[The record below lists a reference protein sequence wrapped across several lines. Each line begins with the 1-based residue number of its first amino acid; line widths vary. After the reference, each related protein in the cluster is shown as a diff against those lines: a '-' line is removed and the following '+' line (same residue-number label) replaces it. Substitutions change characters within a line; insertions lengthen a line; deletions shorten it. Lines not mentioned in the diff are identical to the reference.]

1 MGRVGMVPTQFADFG
16 RVVDSAGQGCP
27 ERTRSRQALP
37 PMCAGDAPDGDRTV
51 GDEGRYE

>member
-1 MGRVGMVPTQFADFG
+1 MVPTQFADFG